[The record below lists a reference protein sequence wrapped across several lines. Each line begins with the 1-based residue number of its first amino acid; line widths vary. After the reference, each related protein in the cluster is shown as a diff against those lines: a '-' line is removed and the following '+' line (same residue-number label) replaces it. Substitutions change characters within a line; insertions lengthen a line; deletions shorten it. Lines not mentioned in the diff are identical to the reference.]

1 MWAVPYLPS
10 DACDIGLCARV
21 ASSLVGKYSPVA
33 SIYIPAVSLRVSLS
47 EYIFFL
53 CASRSGG
60 GRLLVCF
67 FVVAPAGA
75 KCFMRVFSLCIL
87 FVS

>member
-10 DACDIGLCARV
+10 DACDVGLWARV

-33 SIYIPAVSLRVSLS
+33 SICIPAVSLRVVCT

-53 CASRSGG
+53 CMRSCC

-67 FVVAPAGA
+67 LYDAP
-75 KCFMRVFSLCIL
+75 RRNVL
-87 FVS
+87 

>member
-1 MWAVPYLPS
+1 M
-10 DACDIGLCARV
+10 
-21 ASSLVGKYSPVA
+21 
-33 SIYIPAVSLRVSLS
+33 SLRVSLS

-67 FVVAPAGA
+67 LLVTPSRNV
-75 KCFMRVFSLCIL
+75 L
-87 FVS
+87 